1 MYSSREER
9 SIVITLNPCD
19 FKRAAPRFS
28 GIHWDLVEDV
38 SVTAVQRLA
47 CAIGAGGVVRALLD
61 GVKSAGS
68 GGD

>member
-9 SIVITLNPCD
+9 SIVITLSPCD

-38 SVTAVQRLA
+38 SVTAVQRLP
-47 CAIGAGGVVRALLD
+47 
-61 GVKSAGS
+61 KN
-68 GGD
+68 